1 MQKISNY
8 NVLAGRYRGLLLLLL
23 LIGWLLLL
31 VAPVAGQTAVSENT
45 AVANF
50 PHTVTFSLQTTPG
63 HHASLSYGVDKTSCL
78 DVASQ
83 LPAPVDS
90 DGWAE
95 WTWIMS
101 RSGNPPPGA
110 TIWWEWTVTDE
121 NGRQTTTPRQTLTL
135 ADNRF
140 NWRLVEAEN
149 IRLYW
154 YEGERVGPLLL
165 DAAADGLATLEND
178 MGISLDSPV
187 TIYIYDSSEAM
198 RQALLYVQAWAGGVA
213 FVDYNTI
220 LIGVPPHSVDSWG
233 KPTVRHELAHLVI
246 GQFGRSCVGGGRPNW
261 LEEGLAVY
269 AEGPPSERV
278 LRDIEAGIEQN
289 RFEPLRSL
297 IGSFPAHD
305 SQATMAYSQSYSVVD
320 YLLETYGPA
329 QIQTL
334 LLELAAGTGY
344 DAALES
350 VYGFN
355 TDGLEMAWRQAVGA
369 PARAI
374 PPTPPPL
381 DSLPLATLS
390 PLSAPQSQPTPAESA
405 IIPVI
410 EEPVPS
416 GPTAGL
422 CGMGLLPL
430 LSLAFWATS
439 RRGSRRTRSVVV
451 DQK

>member
-1 MQKISNY
+1 MQKISNH
-8 NVLAGRYRGLLLLLL
+8 NNFADRYGGLLLLVL
-23 LIGWLLLL
+23 LIGWLLLA
-31 VAPVAGQTAVSENT
+31 APAAGQTAVSENM

-50 PHTVTFSLQTTPG
+50 PHTVTFSLQTIPG
-63 HHASLSYGVDKTSCL
+63 HSASLSYGVDKTSCL

-83 LPAPVDS
+83 VPVPVDS
-90 DGWAE
+90 DGRAE

-110 TIWWEWTVTDE
+110 TVWWEWTVVDE

-154 YEGERVGPLLL
+154 YQGERVGPLLL
-165 DAAADGLATLEND
+165 DAAVAGLTTLEND

-220 LIGVPPHSVDSWG
+220 LMGVPPHTVDSWG

-278 LRDIEAGIEQN
+278 RRDIEAGIEQN

-305 SQATMAYSQSYSVVD
+305 SQATMAYSQSYSVVN
-320 YLLETYGPA
+320 YLLERYGPELMQA
-329 QIQTL
+329 L

-355 TDGLEMAWRQAVGA
+355 TDGLEVAWRQAIGA
-369 PARAI
+369 PARSI
-374 PPTPPPL
+374 PPTPQPL
-381 DSLPLATLS
+381 GSLPLATLA
-390 PLSAPQSQPTPAESA
+390 PLPAPQSQPTPAESA
-405 IIPVI
+405 VIPVR
-410 EEPVPS
+410 EEPAPS
-416 GPTAGL
+416 GPAAGL
-422 CGMGLLPL
+422 CGLGLLPL
-430 LSLAFWATS
+430 LGLAFWATN
-439 RRGSRRTRSVVV
+439 RRGSRRTRSVGL
-451 DQK
+451 DQR